1 MKSSITMAELVAIYS
16 QYDLTLS
23 EKDAKETL
31 DQCNEQ
37 ADQVYL
43 KYGVGEPLPTRGAS
57 EWAHHYA
64 SGLADEI
71 QCDAMAAD
79 DFYRDAYGE

>member
-1 MKSSITMAELVAIYS
+1 MKSSITMAELVAIYN

-23 EKDAKETL
+23 DKDAQETL

-43 KYGVGEPLPTRGAS
+43 KYGVGEPLPTRSAS
-57 EWAHHYA
+57 EWAHYYA
-64 SGLADEI
+64 SGLAHEI
-71 QCDAMAAD
+71 LCDSMAAD
-79 DFYRDAYGE
+79 DFHRNAYGE

>member
-1 MKSSITMAELVAIYS
+1 MAAEKFVIDSEIIYTIKSAEGEIKITGY
-16 QYDLTLS
+16 
-23 EKDAKETL
+23 EKLKEH
-31 DQCNEQ
+31 
-37 ADQVYL
+37 
-43 KYGVGEPLPTRGAS
+43 GENILGAS